1 MSKRRTRFWV
11 ETICGI
17 IGVSLFVLTLIS
29 RKWIEIVFGVDP
41 DGGSGALEFG
51 IALLLLGVAVGSSL
65 LALREW
71 RRPLAV
77 GADRS

>member
-1 MSKRRTRFWV
+1 MPKRRTRFWV

-17 IGVSLFVLTLIS
+17 LGAGLFVLTLVS
-29 RKWIEIVFGVDP
+29 REWIEFLFGVDP
-41 DGGSGALEFG
+41 DGGSGALEYG

-77 GADRS
+77 GANR